1 MMWKD
6 QYDSLSN
13 YEKGEFRRLGN
24 YLLSHSYLVREWY
37 DLSKKMVLVNTDY
50 RMVSLLFDV
59 MSEYFEIIGWKMV
72 KDDNYGVIAIYSMY
86 DNNRLRINRFTTLF
100 LYILRLV
107 YEEEREKVND
117 YNNVRTD
124 TQTVIEKMLSFG
136 LIPNG
141 RTTIKERID
150 AQRALA
156 HYNII
161 QKLESAWRNEGN
173 TLIIHPSI
181 LFMIPNDGI
190 NRMMEEIEDM
200 KDYENNAVEESDGD
214 EE

>member
-1 MMWKD
+1 MWND
-6 QYDSLSN
+6 EYETLSN

-37 DLSKKMVLVNTDY
+37 DTNKKMVLMNQDY
-50 RMVSLLFDV
+50 RMVSRLFNI
-59 MSEYFEIIGWKMV
+59 MNEYFEIIGWKMIR
-72 KDDNYGVIAIYSMY
+72 DDNYGVTAINSIY
-86 DNNRLRINRFTTLF
+86 DNNRLRIDRFTTLF
-100 LYILRLV
+100 LYTLRLV
-107 YEEEREKVND
+107 YEEEREKVNN

-124 TQTVIEKMLSFG
+124 TQTIVEKMLSFG

-141 RTTIKERID
+141 RTTIKERLD

-161 QKLESAWRNEGN
+161 QKLEPTWRNEGN

-190 NRMMEEIEDM
+190 NRMMEEIDDM
-200 KDYENNAVEESDGD
+200 KDYESKDIEESDGCD
-214 EE
+214 E

>member
-1 MMWKD
+1 MWQE

-24 YLLSHSYLVREWY
+24 YLLSHSYIVREDY
-37 DLSKKMVLVNTDY
+37 DITKKMILINEDY
-50 RMVSLLFDV
+50 RMTSRLFGT

-72 KDDNYGVIAIYSMY
+72 KDDTYGVIAISSQY
-86 DNNRLRINRFTTLF
+86 DNNRLRIDKFTTLF
-100 LYILRLV
+100 LYTLRLI
-107 YEEEREKVND
+107 YEEEREKVNN

-124 TQTVIEKMLSFG
+124 TQTIIEKMISFG
-136 LIPNG
+136 LIPKG
-141 RTTIKERID
+141 RTTIRERLD

-161 QKLESAWRNEGN
+161 QKLDTTWKNEGN
-173 TLIIHPSI
+173 LLIIHPSI

-190 NRMMEEIEDM
+190 NRMIEELEDM
-200 KDYENNAVEESDGD
+200 KEYEGNDMEES
-214 EE
+214 ESEYQ